1 VHLTKRRKSNPRTP
15 LKVRKGRAS
24 NPDLY
29 MPPNPQFSKLSTST
43 PMTGTSTTSFAPT
56 HSHSQP
62 FESGRRTEK
71 GRPSSSSP
79 NRPEQKIPSGS
90 THNRSDYVLNGSPV
104 PEPIVNLVDDYNSW
118 EQNVSAEDLKQ
129 VQEALQ
135 NHSGMDF
142 YKIIKHSYSL
152 C

>member
-1 VHLTKRRKSNPRTP
+1 MIVKVHLNKRRKSNPRTP

-24 NPDLY
+24 NPELY
-29 MPPNPQFSKLSTST
+29 APNAPFSKLSTST
-43 PMTGTSTTSFAPT
+43 PVTRTSTALFAPT

-71 GRPSSSSP
+71 DRPSSSP
-79 NRPEQKIPSGS
+79 DRPEQKSPSGS
-90 THNRSDYVLNGSPV
+90 TYDHSDYVLKGSPV

-118 EQNVSAEDLKQ
+118 EQNVSAEDLEQ

-135 NHSGMDF
+135 NHSGMKF
-142 YKIIKHSYSL
+142 
-152 C
+152 